1 MDGATGLANLVTAF
15 GQFTEWFSGMAGTLL
30 GNALFLIPLAIFC
43 FGAVIGLVHRVI
55 K

>member
-1 MDGATGLANLVTAF
+1 MDALSNLVTAY
-15 GQFTEWFSGMAGTLL
+15 GQFTTWFSGMATTLL
-30 GNALFLIPLAIFC
+30 AEPLFLIPLAIFC

>member
-1 MDGATGLANLVTAF
+1 MPENAFANLLTAY
-15 GQFTEWFSGMAGTLL
+15 GQFTDWFSDMAGTLL
-30 GNALFLIPLAIFC
+30 GNPLFLIPLAVFC